1 MIDGQDIDTDTRVA
15 MNQPDG
21 IADPEVPSV
30 FVMSA
35 LLETTTSN
43 QHQSVSAET
52 TTIIMQSSVVTVGAP
67 TAAEVCCLL
76 PSS

>member
-30 FVMSA
+30 FVMTLCECS
-35 LLETTTSN
+35 TRDYYF
-43 QHQSVSAET
+43 
-52 TTIIMQSSVVTVGAP
+52 
-67 TAAEVCCLL
+67 
-76 PSS
+76 

>member
-21 IADPEVPSV
+21 IADPEVPSL
-30 FVMSA
+30 FVMTA

-43 QHQSVSAET
+43 QHQSET
-52 TTIIMQSSVVTVGAP
+52 KRFRSHEGKRIKGCYFKESS
-67 TAAEVCCLL
+67 
-76 PSS
+76 